1 MAYESSN
8 LTVRREGPSVF
19 DKQAIAESRCRT
31 MGVIGFLMIAGGTCL
46 VAQAYKH
53 QWAPAMKTRVSN
65 RVQTMFDPREGD
77 EVAKASE
84 ESFPASDPPAWT
96 AAVGKPDRAEPDVS
110 SKR

>member
-19 DKQAIAESRCRT
+19 EKQAIAESRSRT
-31 MGVIGFLMIAGGTCL
+31 MGVIGFLMIACGTCL

-53 QWAPAMKTRVSN
+53 QWAPTMRTRMAN
-65 RVQTMFDPREGD
+65 RVKSMLDRRAGGDP
-77 EVAKASE
+77 VMNASE

-96 AAVGKPDRAEPDVS
+96 PGAGKAAPTDPSV
-110 SKR
+110 